1 MANDNDGL
9 YDVTVTTFDDVT
21 EFRSP
26 ESIERE
32 QGNYLRLY
40 DAEAN
45 TLVYT
50 TTEDTD
56 DGSVVMAL
64 RDATDYAASE

>member
-1 MANDNDGL
+1 MTNDNDGL
-9 YDVTVTTFDDVT
+9 YDITVTTFDDVT

-45 TLVYT
+45 TLIYT
-50 TTEDTD
+50 TTDKD
-56 DGSVVMAL
+56 DDESVVMGL
-64 RDATDYAASE
+64 RDATDYAGSE